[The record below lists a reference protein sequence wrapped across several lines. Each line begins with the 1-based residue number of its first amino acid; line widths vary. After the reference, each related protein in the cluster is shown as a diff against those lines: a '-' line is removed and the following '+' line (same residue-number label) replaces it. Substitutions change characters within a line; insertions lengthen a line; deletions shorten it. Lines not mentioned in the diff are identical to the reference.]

1 MPSGKKYVGT
11 ENLLK
16 KDKKTW
22 LSIETVLIKSKKT
35 RDFNFLY
42 FFPSFPQFQDSK
54 EQMEVE

>member
-1 MPSGKKYVGT
+1 MAFNRNNINQIKKNY
-11 ENLLK
+11 EKCFLFR
-16 KDKKTW
+16 
-22 LSIETVLIKSKKT
+22 S